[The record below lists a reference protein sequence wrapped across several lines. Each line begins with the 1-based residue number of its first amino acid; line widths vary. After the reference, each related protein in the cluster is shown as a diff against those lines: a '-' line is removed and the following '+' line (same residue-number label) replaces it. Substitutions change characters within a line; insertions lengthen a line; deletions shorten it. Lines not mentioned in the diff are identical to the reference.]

1 MTDRLDQLWAGWRGE
16 YVRTTAA
23 HAASGADGAPG
34 DSDTGVCVLCRVID
48 ALDGDSATQVVH
60 RGVLVEVLLN
70 AFPYNNGHVL
80 VLPKRHVSELDQLD
94 RAEHDELWGCVT
106 DAVAV
111 IKREYDA
118 DGINVGVNQGQAAG
132 AGIPEHVHVHVLPR
146 WAGDTSFTTAVAGTR
161 IVPETLA
168 VSGERLRQAWVSRMG
183 RYRGGND

>member
-16 YVRTTAA
+16 YVRSTAA
-23 HAASGADGAPG
+23 HVGTSEQSAPG
-34 DSDTGVCVLCRVID
+34 NDDAGGCVLCRVMD
-48 ALDGDSATQVVH
+48 ALDGHSATQVVH

-80 VLPKRHVSELDQLD
+80 VLPKRHVARLDELD
-94 RAEHDELWGCVT
+94 RSEHDELWGCVT
-106 DAVAV
+106 DAAGA
-111 IKREYDA
+111 IRREYHA

-161 IVPETLA
+161 IVPETLD
-168 VSGERLRQAWVSRMG
+168 VSGERLRRAWVTRMG
-183 RYRGGND
+183 R